1 MAIKT
6 EKWLRTWLRIKTE
19 AFARRTEQERM
30 TVGALIGNLD
40 EIYKQAL
47 KHLKEVNDGQIK
59 KLRKNRR
66 VTKEKVAN
74 NAKII

>member
-47 KHLKEVNDGQIK
+47 KHLKEVNDDQIK
-59 KLRKNRR
+59 KLKKERR
-66 VTKEKVAN
+66 ATKDKVAN
-74 NAKII
+74 AKIL